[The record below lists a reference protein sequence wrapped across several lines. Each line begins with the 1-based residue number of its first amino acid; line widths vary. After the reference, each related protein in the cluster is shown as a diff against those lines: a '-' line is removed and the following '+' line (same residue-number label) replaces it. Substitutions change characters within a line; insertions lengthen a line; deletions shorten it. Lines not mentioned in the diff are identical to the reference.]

1 MSRRFAL
8 FALALAS
15 SIGFLLGVDAAR
27 WLGIESGQT
36 PFVSPRPQPAVTG
49 TLRTPTDFVETAARV
64 NPAVVGI
71 EAASRGRA
79 SGRGDGR
86 DRRPL
91 VPDDV
96 DDPHQ
101 DADPNAPRE
110 GSGSGFVIEADGH
123 ILTNYHVIHAA
134 ERILVTLADGRALR
148 AHVVGTDPA
157 TDIALLKVNAGN
169 PLPVA
174 ALGDSSRLRVGEW
187 VCAIGNPLDYEHS
200 VTVGVVSSL
209 GRKLFD
215 ESLDDY
221 IQTDAAINFGNSG
234 GPLINARGEVIG
246 VNAAISWRA
255 SSIGFAIPI
264 NVVRAVLPQLKV
276 RGRVARGYVGVTLTE
291 LDPDLARSLRLERT
305 DGALVQDVTSG
316 SPGERAGLRPYDLI
330 RSVDGQPVR
339 TDDDLIRRISA
350 RAPGSVVD
358 ITLVRDGR
366 EQAVSLRL
374 AERPAAEGPAAA
386 PARAPRRAPR
396 PASPALWAAELL
408 GATVRELDPRSARQL
423 ELPAG
428 LRGVV
433 ILDVEPMGPAD
444 EAGLAHGDIVL
455 EVNRQAVRGL
465 DDYLRAV
472 GGARAGD
479 VLAFYCYVPEAR
491 QRILRP
497 VRVEPWPE

>member
-1 MSRRFAL
+1 
-8 FALALAS
+8 
-15 SIGFLLGVDAAR
+15 
-27 WLGIESGQT
+27 
-36 PFVSPRPQPAVTG
+36 
-49 TLRTPTDFVETAARV
+49 
-64 NPAVVGI
+64 
-71 EAASRGRA
+71 
-79 SGRGDGR
+79 
-86 DRRPL
+86 
-91 VPDDV
+91 
-96 DDPHQ
+96 
-101 DADPNAPRE
+101 
-110 GSGSGFVIEADGH
+110 
-123 ILTNYHVIHAA
+123 
-134 ERILVTLADGRALR
+134 
-148 AHVVGTDPA
+148 
-157 TDIALLKVNAGN
+157 
-169 PLPVA
+169 
-174 ALGDSSRLRVGEW
+174 
-187 VCAIGNPLDYEHS
+187 
-200 VTVGVVSSL
+200 
-209 GRKLFD
+209 
-215 ESLDDY
+215 
-221 IQTDAAINFGNSG
+221 
-234 GPLINARGEVIG
+234 
-246 VNAAISWRA
+246 
-255 SSIGFAIPI
+255 
-264 NVVRAVLPQLKV
+264 
-276 RGRVARGYVGVTLTE
+276 VGVTLTE

-423 ELPAG
+423 ELPAD
-428 LRGVV
+428 LHGVV

-455 EVNRQAVRGL
+455 EVNRLTVRGL

-491 QRILRP
+491 QRILRA